1 MTLLDS
7 LPITRTLERPLTGRV
22 AVVTGATAGL
32 GAATAVRLVD
42 DGAAVALVG
51 RDAEMLDE
59 LAVFLD
65 DDGVV
70 AIEAD
75 VSEPAGLAR
84 VLEVVR
90 AKFGRVDLVV
100 ASPEGRLAVSHAF
113 AGDLA
118 ASAADGL
125 PADLVHV
132 GAIAVHATGA
142 LREQL
147 APLGV
152 RVKAIEAVGVAADD
166 VADALAY
173 AVAAPPSVNVA
184 EMTVVPASASIS
196 SSASSTGGR
205 FARSPASPR
214 ATVL

>member
-1 MTLLDS
+1 MTPVDS
-7 LPITRTLERPLTGRV
+7 LPITRTLERPLAGRV

-32 GAATAVRLVD
+32 GAATAMRLVD

-51 RDAEMLDE
+51 RDVELLDE
-59 LAVFLD
+59 LAVLLD

-70 AIEAD
+70 AIAAD
-75 VSEPAGLAR
+75 VSEPADLSR
-84 VLEVVR
+84 VVEVVR
-90 AKFGRVDLVV
+90 AKLGRIDLVV
-100 ASPEGRLAVSHAF
+100 AAPEGRLAVSRAF
-113 AGDLA
+113 ASDLA

-132 GAIAVHATGA
+132 GAIARHGTGA
-142 LREQL
+142 LREEL
-147 APLGV
+147 APRGV

-184 EMTVVPASASIS
+184 ELTVVP
-196 SSASSTGGR
+196 T
-205 FARSPASPR
+205 ARG
-214 ATVL
+214 

>member
-1 MTLLDS
+1 M
-7 LPITRTLERPLTGRV
+7 TRTIERPPAGRV

-51 RDAEMLDE
+51 RDVEMLDE
-59 LAVFLD
+59 LSVLLD

-70 AIEAD
+70 PIAAD
-75 VSEPAGLAR
+75 VSEPADMAH

-90 AKFGRVDLVV
+90 AKLGRIDLVV
-100 ASPEGRLAVSHAF
+100 AAPEGRLAVSRAF

-142 LREQL
+142 LRAEL

-152 RVKAIEAVGVAADD
+152 RVKAIEAVGASADD

-173 AVAAPPSVNVA
+173 AVAAPPAVNVA
-184 EMTVVPASASIS
+184 AMTIVPTASA
-196 SSASSTGGR
+196 
-205 FARSPASPR
+205 
-214 ATVL
+214 L

>member
-32 GAATAVRLVD
+32 GAATARRLVD
-42 DGAAVALVG
+42 DGAAVAIVG

-70 AIEAD
+70 PIAAD
-75 VSEPAGLAR
+75 VSDPSDLAH
-84 VLEVVR
+84 VVEVVR
-90 AKFGRVDLVV
+90 AKLGRIDLVV
-100 ASPEGRLAVSHAF
+100 AAPEGRLAISRAF
-113 AGDLA
+113 VGDLA

-132 GAIAVHATGA
+132 GAIATHATGA
-142 LREQL
+142 LREEL
-147 APLGV
+147 AGLGV
-152 RVKAIEAVGVAADD
+152 RVKAIEAVGVAVDD
-166 VADALAY
+166 VADALSY
-173 AVAAPPSVNVA
+173 AVAAPPAVNVA
-184 EMTVVPASASIS
+184 AMTVVP
-196 SSASSTGGR
+196 TT
-205 FARSPASPR
+205 RS
-214 ATVL
+214 

>member
-7 LPITRTLERPLTGRV
+7 LPMTRTIERPPAGRV

-51 RDAEMLDE
+51 RDVEMLDE
-59 LAVFLD
+59 LSVLLD

-70 AIEAD
+70 PIAAD
-75 VSEPAGLAR
+75 VSEPADMAH

-90 AKFGRVDLVV
+90 AKLGRIDLVV
-100 ASPEGRLAVSHAF
+100 AAPEGRLAVSRAF

-142 LREQL
+142 LRAEL

-152 RVKAIEAVGVAADD
+152 RVKAIEAVGASADD

-173 AVAAPPSVNVA
+173 AVAAPPAVNVA
-184 EMTVVPASASIS
+184 AMTIVPTASA
-196 SSASSTGGR
+196 
-205 FARSPASPR
+205 
-214 ATVL
+214 L

>member
-1 MTLLDS
+1 MSSMTLLDS
-7 LPITRTLERPLTGRV
+7 LPITRTFERPLAGRV
-22 AVVTGATAGL
+22 AILTGATAGL

-51 RDAEMLDE
+51 RDVEMLDE

-70 AIEAD
+70 PIAAD
-75 VSEPAGLAR
+75 VSDPADLAH
-84 VLEVVR
+84 VVQIVR
-90 AKFGRVDLVV
+90 AKLGRIDLVV
-100 ASPEGRLAVSHAF
+100 AAPEGRLAISRAF
-113 AGDLA
+113 VGDLA

-142 LREQL
+142 LRAEL

-152 RVKAIEAVGVAADD
+152 RVKAIEAVGVGADD

-173 AVAAPPSVNVA
+173 AVSAPPSVNVA
-184 EMTVVPASASIS
+184 EMTVVP
-196 SSASSTGGR
+196 T
-205 FARSPASPR
+205 ARG
-214 ATVL
+214 

>member
-32 GAATAVRLVD
+32 GAATAVRLVN
-42 DGAAVALVG
+42 DGAAVALIG
-51 RDAEMLDE
+51 RDAELLDE

-70 AIEAD
+70 AIAAD
-75 VSEPAGLAR
+75 VSEPADLSH
-84 VLEVVR
+84 VVEVVR
-90 AKFGRVDLVV
+90 AKFGRPDLVV
-100 ASPEGRLAVSHAF
+100 AAPEGRLAVSRAF
-113 AGDLA
+113 AADLA

-142 LREQL
+142 LRAEL
-147 APLGV
+147 APRGV

-166 VADALAY
+166 VADALSY

-184 EMTVVPASASIS
+184 EMTVVP
-196 SSASSTGGR
+196 T
-205 FARSPASPR
+205 ARG
-214 ATVL
+214 

>member
-1 MTLLDS
+1 MSSMTLLDS
-7 LPITRTLERPLTGRV
+7 LPILRTLERPLTGRV

-32 GAATAVRLVD
+32 GAATAVRLVN

-70 AIEAD
+70 AIAAD
-75 VSEPAGLAR
+75 VSEPADLTHVVAA
-84 VLEVVR
+84 VR
-90 AKFGRVDLVV
+90 AKLGRIDLVV
-100 ASPEGRLAVSHAF
+100 AAPEGRLPVSRAF
-113 AGDLA
+113 VGDLA

-132 GAIAVHATGA
+132 GAIAAHATGA
-142 LREQL
+142 LREEL

-166 VADALAY
+166 VADALSY

-184 EMTVVPASASIS
+184 EMTVVP
-196 SSASSTGGR
+196 TTRG
-205 FARSPASPR
+205 
-214 ATVL
+214 

>member
-32 GAATAVRLVD
+32 GAATAVRLVN
-42 DGAAVALVG
+42 DGAAVALIG

-70 AIEAD
+70 AIAAD
-75 VSEPAGLAR
+75 VSEPADLTH
-84 VLEVVR
+84 VVDVVR
-90 AKFGRVDLVV
+90 HKLGRIDLVV
-100 ASPEGRLAVSHAF
+100 AAPEGRLAVSRAF
-113 AGDLA
+113 ASDLA

-142 LREQL
+142 LREEL
-147 APLGV
+147 APHGV

-166 VADALAY
+166 VADALSY

-184 EMTVVPASASIS
+184 EMTVVP
-196 SSASSTGGR
+196 T
-205 FARSPASPR
+205 ARG
-214 ATVL
+214 

>member
-1 MTLLDS
+1 MMAMTLLDS
-7 LPITRTLERPLTGRV
+7 LPITRTIERPLAGRV

-32 GAATAVRLVD
+32 GAATAVRLVN

-70 AIEAD
+70 PIAAD
-75 VSEPAGLAR
+75 VSEPGDLAS
-84 VLEVVR
+84 VVEVVG

-100 ASPEGRLAVSHAF
+100 AAPEGRLAISRAF

-132 GAIAVHATGA
+132 GAIALHGTRA
-142 LREQL
+142 LREEL
-147 APLGV
+147 APHGV
-152 RVKAIEAVGVAADD
+152 RVKAVESVGVPVDD
-166 VADALAY
+166 VADAIAY

-184 EMTVVPASASIS
+184 EMTVLATAS
-196 SSASSTGGR
+196 R
-205 FARSPASPR
+205 
-214 ATVL
+214 

>member
-7 LPITRTLERPLTGRV
+7 LPTPRTLERPLAGRV
-22 AVVTGATAGL
+22 AVLTGATAGL

-42 DGAAVALVG
+42 DGAAVAIVG
-51 RDAEMLDE
+51 RDVEMLDE

-70 AIEAD
+70 PIAAD
-75 VSEPAGLAR
+75 VSDPADLAH
-84 VLEVVR
+84 VVQIVR
-90 AKFGRVDLVV
+90 AKLGRIDLVV
-100 ASPEGRLAVSHAF
+100 AAPEGRLAISRAF
-113 AGDLA
+113 VGDLA

-142 LREQL
+142 LREEL

-152 RVKAIEAVGVAADD
+152 RVKAIEAVGVGVDD
-166 VADALAY
+166 IADALAY
-173 AVAAPPSVNVA
+173 AVSAPPSVNVA
-184 EMTVVPASASIS
+184 EMTVVP
-196 SSASSTGGR
+196 T
-205 FARSPASPR
+205 ARG
-214 ATVL
+214 

>member
-1 MTLLDS
+1 MLSMTLLDS
-7 LPITRTLERPLTGRV
+7 LPTLRTLERPLTGRV

-32 GAATAVRLVD
+32 GAATAVRLVN
-42 DGAAVALVG
+42 DGAAVAIIG

-70 AIEAD
+70 PIAAD
-75 VSEPAGLAR
+75 VSDPADLSHVA
-84 VLEVVR
+84 EVVR
-90 AKFGRVDLVV
+90 AKLGRIDLVV
-100 ASPEGRLAVSHAF
+100 AAPEGRLSISRAF

-132 GAIAVHATGA
+132 GAIAVHATAA
-142 LREQL
+142 LREEL

-152 RVKAIEAVGVAADD
+152 RVKAIEAVGVGVDD

-173 AVAAPPSVNVA
+173 AVGAPPAVNVA
-184 EMTVVPASASIS
+184 EMTVVPTS
-196 SSASSTGGR
+196 
-205 FARSPASPR
+205 RS
-214 ATVL
+214 